1 MFLLIFQKSK
11 SICITNCL
19 LGRQHK
25 QLKLIMSIKTVSR
38 ALWQL
43 QWGGRGGRACL
54 SRPGLMWPELSGSM
68 RPEAVRWQRKKVPW
82 LLGLR
87 ETITL
92 QEGSLWKLH
101 GLDILCDS
109 KTTKFQLFKN
119 RVEDQYLEWALQN
132 RSETS
137 PHWTSSPSGYG
148 RRGRPH

>member
-1 MFLLIFQKSK
+1 MFLLIYQKSK
-11 SICITNCL
+11 YICISNCPL
-19 LGRQHK
+19 SRQHE
-25 QLKLIMSIKTVSR
+25 QLKLIMSRKTVSR

-43 QWGGRGGRACL
+43 QWGGREEGHASHGQVSCDL
-54 SRPGLMWPELSGSM
+54 SCQVQCDLRPWDDKEKN
-68 RPEAVRWQRKKVPW
+68 APW

-92 QEGSLWKLH
+92 QDGNIWKLH

-109 KTTKFQLFKN
+109 KTTKSQLFKN